1 MFELDGES
9 CETCFQTTDSKRLLV
24 CGCFFW
30 SYGLKVKAAR
40 GGCLVQL
47 FEFGLYFKFIK
58 WEGVSMPG
66 FWNIYRLCLCGV
78 WGIWVG
84 VGG

>member
-1 MFELDGES
+1 MWLFLLELWLKSES
-9 CETCFQTTDSKRLLV
+9 CTRRLP
-24 CGCFFW
+24 
-30 SYGLKVKAAR
+30 
-40 GGCLVQL
+40 VQL